1 LSANISL
8 FFKAAGSG
16 GYLQRMNNYF
26 SIGRMVAT
34 FGLQGELVLR
44 HSLGK
49 RSALKGVE
57 AIFLEER
64 KNSFIPYF
72 VQKASAKDHEHAYVK
87 LEGVDTKEAAR
98 KLVQQAVYLE
108 EADFKQQT
116 AGSAPLSLLG
126 FTVQDAQEGVLGTIE
141 EVIEMPMQV
150 LARVTIRGREALLPL
165 NEQSLV
171 RVDKKAQVVHLQL
184 PEGLLD
190 IYLNS

>member
-1 LSANISL
+1 
-8 FFKAAGSG
+8 
-16 GYLQRMNNYF
+16 MNNYF
-26 SIGRMVAT
+26 SIGRLVAT
-34 FGLQGELVLR
+34 FGLQGELILR

-72 VQKASAKDHEHAYVK
+72 VQKTSAKDHEHVYVK
-87 LEGVDTKEAAR
+87 LEGVDTKEAAQ
-98 KLVQQAVYLE
+98 KLVQQAVYLG
-108 EADFKQQT
+108 EADFKQQAAT
-116 AGSAPLSLLG
+116 SAPLSLLG

-150 LARVTIRGREALLPL
+150 LAKVTIRGKEALLPL

-171 RVDKKAQVVHLQL
+171 KVDQKAQVVHLQL